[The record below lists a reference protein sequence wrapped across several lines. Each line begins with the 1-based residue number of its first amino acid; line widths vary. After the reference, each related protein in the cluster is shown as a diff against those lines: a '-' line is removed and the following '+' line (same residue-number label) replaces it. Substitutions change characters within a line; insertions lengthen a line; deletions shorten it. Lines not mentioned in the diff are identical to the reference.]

1 MKIKFSASKHF
12 KHMKFARA
20 IKDGKIVGTFCF
32 YPIPE
37 QSSMKANGTEVLPSY
52 QKNGIGQAL
61 WEAAIKKYK
70 PRSIVVSTISDGGAN
85 LVKRMMFLH
94 PEIEWDNW

>member
-1 MKIKFSASKHF
+1 VKIKFSGSKLF

-20 IKDGKIVGTFCF
+20 ILDNKIVGTFCF
-32 YPIPE
+32 FPVSE
-37 QSSMKANGTEVLPSY
+37 QGSLKANGTEVLPSY

-61 WEAAIKKYK
+61 WEATIKKYK
-70 PRSIVVSTISDGGAN
+70 PRCIVVSTISDGGSN

-94 PEIEWDNW
+94 PEIEWDHW